1 MKPHDDIFC
10 AAAVLSVIVLLVV
23 VPSGCRSVAAVDRAA
38 EEDMISE
45 GSVAFEQTGCC
56 RERFEVVYERFSF
69 NDVGMPVV
77 EVGIRYRGGAL
88 WLDWFCSVPKTA
100 TIGAK
105 CSFYPTVSAQAGG
118 PALYSTN
125 RERLLLRLGN
135 VYDYKAVCPIRSA
148 KGYQLILGD

>member
-1 MKPHDDIFC
+1 MKSHDAIFC
-10 AAAVLSVIVLLVV
+10 TAAGLTAVVFFVATLN
-23 VPSGCRSVAAVDRAA
+23 GCRSVVAVDRAA
-38 EEDMISE
+38 EEDVISE
-45 GSVAFEQTGCC
+45 GSVAFEQDSCS
-56 RERFEVVYERFSF
+56 RERFEIVYERFSF

-77 EVGIRYRGGAL
+77 EVGIRYRGGVSWIDRFRSL
-88 WLDWFCSVPKTA
+88 PKTA

-105 CSFYPTVSAQAGG
+105 CSFYPTVLAQAGG

-135 VYDYKAVCPIRSA
+135 VYNYKAVCPVRSA

>member
-1 MKPHDDIFC
+1 
-10 AAAVLSVIVLLVV
+10 
-23 VPSGCRSVAAVDRAA
+23 
-38 EEDMISE
+38 MISE
-45 GSVAFEQTGCC
+45 GSVAFEQASRS

-77 EVGIRYRGGAL
+77 EVGIRYRGGAS
-88 WLDWFCSVPKTA
+88 WLDWFRSVPKTA

-105 CSFYPTVSAQAGG
+105 CSFYSTVSAQAGG

-135 VYDYKAVCPIRSA
+135 VYDYKAVCPVRSA